1 MEENKSDE
9 LKKFLPVRGDGL
21 KYSLSFHHSSYRF
34 LPVRG
39 DGLKFVIL
47 QYFFIGWFLPV
58 RGDGLKYSIFPLI
71 YIENI
76 VSPRKGRWIE
86 I

>member
-1 MEENKSDE
+1 MEVSPRKGRWIEIAADTTA
-9 LKKFLPVRGDGL
+9 LATLM
-21 KYSLSFHHSSYRF
+21 F

-39 DGLKFVIL
+39 DGLKFRIL
-47 QYFFIGWFLPV
+47 LWSFRLFPFLPV
-58 RGDGLKYSIFPLI
+58 RGDGLKCDTLFYDESSQ
-71 YIENI
+71 

>member
-1 MEENKSDE
+1 MA
-9 LKKFLPVRGDGL
+9 GL
-21 KYSLSFHHSSYRF
+21 GTF

-39 DGLKFVIL
+39 DGLKFGIRRRNAAPRP
-47 QYFFIGWFLPV
+47 FLPV
-58 RGDGLKYSIFPLI
+58 RGDGLKCDTLFYDESSQ
-71 YIENI
+71 